1 MVNANNASTPLDSL
15 CFPRLSSV
23 ALAKEEAF
31 AAGESREAAQ
41 LTRGKHFMRP
51 EQHRILLFALNLS
64 RLS

>member
-31 AAGESREAAQ
+31 AGGESREAAQ
-41 LTRGKHFMRP
+41 LGRGK
-51 EQHRILLFALNLS
+51 LLNLQPMITNI
-64 RLS
+64 